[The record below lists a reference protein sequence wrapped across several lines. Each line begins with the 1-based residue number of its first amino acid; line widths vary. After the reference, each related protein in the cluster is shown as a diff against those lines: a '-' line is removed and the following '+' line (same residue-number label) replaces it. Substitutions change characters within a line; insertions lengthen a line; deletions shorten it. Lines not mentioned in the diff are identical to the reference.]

1 MVRWL
6 VEQQHLVVT
15 HVGYTRR
22 LIRGGGTWWLRA
34 CGSCSRILPKPI
46 RIFHPPE
53 KESTG
58 SEASDGAKP
67 MDESTW
73 GGEVRARSG
82 GGQGEIRGRSGRGQG
97 EVRARSGG
105 SPPCRHGARWW
116 MRPPSPADSAA
127 APSRR
132 ATSASPPAGVQ
143 PAPPARPRMPR
154 RPPPAARPR
163 RILRRAPPAV
173 CGCHRARRGT
183 PAEREVVTWWL
194 HGGYMVVAHTC
205 RRKATLMSADDL

>member
-82 GGQGEIRGRSGRGQG
+82 GGQGEIRGRSGRDQGEVRARSGRGQGEIRGRSGRGQG
-97 EVRARSGG
+97 EVRARSGRG
-105 SPPCRHGARWW
+105 Q
-116 MRPPSPADSAA
+116 
-127 APSRR
+127 
-132 ATSASPPAGVQ
+132 AGVHLVDT
-143 PAPPARPRMPR
+143 A
-154 RPPPAARPR
+154 
-163 RILRRAPPAV
+163 LDG
-173 CGCHRARRGT
+173 GCARRLQ
-183 PAEREVVTWWL
+183 PILQPRHLVERPL
-194 HGGYMVVAHTC
+194 HLLRLESSLPRQRDLAC
-205 RRKATLMSADDL
+205 RVGRLQLRDLDEY